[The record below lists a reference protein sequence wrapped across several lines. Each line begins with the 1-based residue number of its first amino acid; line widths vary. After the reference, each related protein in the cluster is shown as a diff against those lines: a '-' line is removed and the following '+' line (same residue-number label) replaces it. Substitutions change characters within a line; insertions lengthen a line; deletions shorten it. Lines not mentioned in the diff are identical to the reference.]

1 MPTVIGLNQV
11 PPNTPRPTFH
21 DYYGQLYGTA
31 GRQLTDAVLAYL
43 TSGAYQ
49 NNQQKYPNPSYGQ
62 SSLPTLNPDVTLQ
75 QASPPLNPLA
85 PPPNPQAVSRQFAQP
100 AQPPIFPPTQPKIS
114 LQDIQ
119 VAQVMQKI
127 REAQQAQQIAPYEL
141 AYKKAQTQD
150 LLARAQTYTPE
161 FQANTLRQL
170 QGLPPIGS
178 QGTEPSAD
186 SGFTQG
192 LNKLSQLSDES
203 NPDQASMDSATRRIR
218 LILQLLQE
226 Q

>member
-100 AQPPIFPPTQPKIS
+100 AQPPLFPPTQPKIS
-114 LQDIQ
+114 LRDIEA
-119 VAQVMQKI
+119 AQAVQRLRQTQQQMQ
-127 REAQQAQQIAPYEL
+127 QQADLNSPLNQFL
-141 AYKKAQTQD
+141 SAQAGQM
-150 LLARAQTYTPE
+150 RGNAQRQTETP
-161 FQANTLRQL
+161 
-170 QGLPPIGS
+170 
-178 QGTEPSAD
+178 
-186 SGFTQG
+186 G
-192 LNKLSQLSDES
+192 LNAGWVSSTKLETLHEKAKAGDELSQL
-203 NPDQASMDSATRRIR
+203 
-218 LILQLLQE
+218 LLRALFE
-226 Q
+226 D